1 MFLDSSMGTSEA
13 PVPSPKAVL
22 FALLVGLIIPIASS
36 LIPMRVALSKTLTD
50 ALDYAHSKTKAVF
63 VKIIHAKEFDRKPYI
78 IFGVISV
85 LYGVSIYYFL
95 PLSMIS
101 LNYSMMLTIF
111 FLILI
116 GMFIGLVLLA
126 LNLQRIL
133 EIIMVFI
140 FLFYERTSMR
150 VLVLKNLIA
159 HKHRNRMTIA
169 IYAMSI
175 GFLIMIVVAYN
186 LQISNSQIQKE
197 MVNGS
202 FLQVKST
209 QNDYLMPSEIEP
221 TLESVSNLIDFISW
235 ETHDL
240 SSPYQNISVSSLI
253 SSDELTLIQ
262 ISTHLYGVT
271 PFYTKS
277 IKNKYIVMASK
288 NDSTTVDLTEQL
300 YTPRGMQGSGI
311 SGSQEAQLSLN
322 PKSSSSNYKMNM
334 FTDKWNSFI
343 RLRDTWS
350 TKFMPG
356 RYMTDRENARINDVI
371 ISMPTAKK
379 LLGIST
385 NLENFPY
392 RRVLIKLKNQGS
404 GSDRQSVKLALQ
416 QATTN
421 KDATV
426 YDSSSASDSM
436 SSSVKILDIV
446 FGVII
451 GSVMFLCYFSLSSS
465 MSSNMIEQKK
475 EIGVLRAIGLTKIRI
490 ALMYMY
496 ECFILIFTG

>member
-1 MFLDSSMGTSEA
+1 
-13 PVPSPKAVL
+13 
-22 FALLVGLIIPIASS
+22 
-36 LIPMRVALSKTLTD
+36 
-50 ALDYAHSKTKAVF
+50 
-63 VKIIHAKEFDRKPYI
+63 
-78 IFGVISV
+78 
-85 LYGVSIYYFL
+85 
-95 PLSMIS
+95 
-101 LNYSMMLTIF
+101 
-111 FLILI
+111 
-116 GMFIGLVLLA
+116 
-126 LNLQRIL
+126 
-133 EIIMVFI
+133 
-140 FLFYERTSMR
+140 MR

-475 EIGVLRAIGLTKIRI
+475 EIGVLRAIGLTKIRVN
-490 ALMYMY
+490 
-496 ECFILIFTG
+496 LIWNLVYC